1 MSLLDI
7 PEFKADPDKYTYDHL
22 LKGKYK
28 HYCWEWDEMA
38 IDETC
43 PEFLSC
49 TCFKLTDTEWN
60 AIQKNL
66 LKYIMTED
74 RRHNA

>member
-1 MSLLDI
+1 MVKEDLRKSD
-7 PEFKADPDKYTYDHL
+7 PERYTYEYV

-28 HYCWEWDEMA
+28 HYCWEWDGMT

-49 TCFKLTDTEWN
+49 SCYDIPQSEWDR
-60 AIQKNL
+60 IQTNL
-66 LKYIMTED
+66 RKYLMTETQ
-74 RRHNA
+74 N